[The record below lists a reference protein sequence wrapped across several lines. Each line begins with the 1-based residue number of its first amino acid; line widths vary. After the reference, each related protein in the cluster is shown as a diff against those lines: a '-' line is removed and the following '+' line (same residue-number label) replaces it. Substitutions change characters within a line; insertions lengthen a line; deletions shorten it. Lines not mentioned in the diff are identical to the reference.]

1 MTNLTLKNYQNILF
15 PYAYNILGSVEDA
28 KDAIQDVLIKHLS
41 INKDHI
47 ENDIGYLVKS
57 VINQS
62 INIKKRRS
70 KITSNRLWLPEPLS
84 TETADNNIDSEEIIS
99 YSILVLLE
107 KLTASERAVF
117 ILKEAFDYP
126 HKDIAKT
133 IDITIE
139 NSRKLLSR
147 GKTKLANYQTTNL
160 SYSAPL
166 PSYME
171 SYIQTI
177 KNGDMKRL
185 EKMLSEDISLHADGG
200 ENIKVVRELTVGKS
214 ASLKLLFYVYKTYL
228 ELLSIKITQINHQP
242 ALLFYNKDILI
253 NCQVF
258 DFENNKIKSI
268 FSIVDPNKLKLLF

>member
-1 MTNLTLKNYQNILF
+1 MKNYQNILF

-28 KDAIQDVLIKHLS
+28 KDAIQDVLTKHLS
-41 INKDHI
+41 IDKDHI
-47 ENDIGYLVKS
+47 ENDIGYLIKS

-62 INIKKRRS
+62 INIKKRHS
-70 KITSNRLWLPEPLS
+70 KIVSNRLWLPEPLS
-84 TETADNNIDSEEIIS
+84 TETADNNIDREEIIS
-99 YSILVLLE
+99 YSLLVLLE
-107 KLTASERAVF
+107 KLTARERAVF
-117 ILKEAFDYP
+117 ILKEAFDYS
-126 HKDIAKT
+126 HKDISKN
-133 IDITIE
+133 INITIE

-147 GKTKLANYQTTNL
+147 GKTKLANYQTTTL
-160 SYSAPL
+160 SHSAPL

-171 SYIQTI
+171 SYIKTI
-177 KNGDMKRL
+177 KNGDVKRL

-200 ENIKVVRELTVGKS
+200 EHIKVVRELTIGKS

-242 ALLFYNKDILI
+242 ALLFYNEDSLI

-268 FSIVDPNKLKLLF
+268 FSIVDPNKIKNFSF

>member
-1 MTNLTLKNYQNILF
+1 MKNYQNILF